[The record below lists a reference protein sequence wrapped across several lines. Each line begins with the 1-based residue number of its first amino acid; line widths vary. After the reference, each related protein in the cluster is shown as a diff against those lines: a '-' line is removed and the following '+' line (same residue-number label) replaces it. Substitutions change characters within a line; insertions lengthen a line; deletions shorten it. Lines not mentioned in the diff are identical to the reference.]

1 MLNIRRS
8 ARIAASVALLAASF
22 SSVSAFASPGVGVAT
37 NTQAGNIL
45 VDDRG
50 MTLYRYTPDQPNVST
65 CYGACAIAWPPV
77 VVDSVPSVQDPTLG
91 AGLGLA
97 QRDDGTQQLSF
108 NGSPLYYFV
117 DDAQPGDATGEASG
131 GVWFV
136 VSVS

>member
-8 ARIAASVALLAASF
+8 ARIAASVALLALSF

-37 NTQAGNIL
+37 SPAAGNIL

-65 CYGACAIAWPPV
+65 CYAACAADWPPV
-77 VVDSVPSVQDPTLG
+77 VVDAVPAVQDPALS

-97 QRDDGTQQLSF
+97 SRDDGTQQLTF

-117 DDAQPGDATGEASG
+117 DDVQPGDATGQASG